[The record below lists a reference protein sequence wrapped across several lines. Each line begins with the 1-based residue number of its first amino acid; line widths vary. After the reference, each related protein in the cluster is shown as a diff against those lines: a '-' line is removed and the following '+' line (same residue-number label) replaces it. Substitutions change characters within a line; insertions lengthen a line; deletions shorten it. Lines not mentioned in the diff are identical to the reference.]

1 MVWKSKSVTGKL
13 TDMKDFASGKWDAI
27 SSIAWSNAKSVWSG
41 TSKWFGNAFSS
52 LKGWVGDMYES
63 TFDKFDS
70 ISNDGQMQNPYIT
83 VLKLG

>member
-1 MVWKSKSVTGKL
+1 
-13 TDMKDFASGKWDAI
+13 MKDFASGKWDAI

-70 ISNDGQMQNPYIT
+70 ISKDGQMQNPYIT

>member
-1 MVWKSKSVTGKL
+1 MVWKSKKSVTGKL

-63 TFDKFDS
+63 PLINLIVSQSMVKCK
-70 ISNDGQMQNPYIT
+70 IRI
-83 VLKLG
+83 